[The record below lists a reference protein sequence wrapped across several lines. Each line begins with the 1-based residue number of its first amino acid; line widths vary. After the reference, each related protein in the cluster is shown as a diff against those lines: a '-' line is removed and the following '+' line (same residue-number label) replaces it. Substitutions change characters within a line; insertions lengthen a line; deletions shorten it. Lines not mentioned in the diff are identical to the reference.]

1 MRGENAFLDLPN
13 VLLIEE
19 GRKVLRTFELE
30 FNLVVDHKSED
41 IYLKAE
47 NDPLSREKRVP
58 FPREAIQEV
67 LEETELMIKKV
78 KRGVDEKYHPVFSK
92 FEDFIK
98 NSAISKT
105 FIYTSSHIDYFS
117 LDFSFSPWGLWG
129 NGLYKVLEQIPSSK
143 KAIDFLETIFLE
155 IEGRKVLGDFSLE
168 NKEARSLFFVLDGLW
183 HSQLEDLVEDP
194 ARIPSKKVKVRGTI
208 YYVFRIKRKDLKKV
222 SEEIENRGY
231 FTQKT
236 GEEFVSFSIPVDL
249 VAVLLEVELER
260 KRLHELYDI
269 HKERKDFFFLGA
281 DITEMARSIFGIFS
295 EAYKEG
301 FGNPTIVP
309 LERAYEMSEGVLSLP
324 REEQD
329 REIEE
334 YLKIEEVKN
343 ISEKAYS
350 FYLEGGFRRANALL
364 NKVWKNRVLFK
375 KEHSLCI
382 KGRETLWFYSAISN
396 GSISGLDE
404 DLVDFV
410 EFYSAHSA
418 NNDELITAIGRKTM
432 KIVVDSLE
440 NLLKDEKALERV
452 GSYTLYR
459 KLIEELLHSVHGAGV
474 KPGLVKT
481 EVLPKD
487 HSFSSVTL
495 VFTAYLSRDRRGNQG
510 LLPGGRKR
518 EIVESSMPMTVLNL
532 GPLGEELFTGSKIK
546 GMGIFYNGTVFRL
559 SFSLDKEALGISMS
573 NWLNNW

>member
-1 MRGENAFLDLPN
+1 MPYMQGENAFLDLPN
-13 VLLIEE
+13 VLLIED

-30 FNLVVDHKSED
+30 FNLVVDHKRED

-47 NDPLSREKRVP
+47 NDPRSREKRVP

-98 NSAISKT
+98 NSTISKT
-105 FIYTSSHIDYFS
+105 LIYTSSHIDYFS
-117 LDFSFSPWGLWG
+117 LDFSLGLWGLWG

-143 KAIDFLETIFLE
+143 KAIDFLETMFLE
-155 IEGRKVLGDFSLE
+155 IEGRKILGDFSLE
-168 NKEARSLFFVLDGLW
+168 NKEAGSLFFVLDGLW

-194 ARIPSKKVKVRGTI
+194 ARIPSKEVVVRGII

-231 FTQKT
+231 FTRKT
-236 GEEFVSFSIPVDL
+236 GKEFVRFSIPVDL
-249 VAVLLEVELER
+249 VAVLLEVELDR

-281 DITEMARSIFGIFS
+281 DITEKAKSLFGIFS
-295 EAYKEG
+295 EVYKDG

-309 LERAYEMSEGVLSLP
+309 LERAYEMSERILSLP

-329 REIEE
+329 LEIEK
-334 YLKIEEVKN
+334 YLKIEEVKD
-343 ISEKAYS
+343 IYEKALS
-350 FYLEGGFRRANALL
+350 FYLEGGFKRANTLL
-364 NKVWKNRVLFK
+364 NKVWKIRGLFK

-382 KGRETLWFYSAISN
+382 KGRETFWFYSAISN

-440 NLLKDEKALERV
+440 NLLKDEKALERL

-459 KLIEELLHSVHGAGV
+459 KLIEELLHSIHGAGV
-474 KPGLVKT
+474 KPGLVKM
-481 EVLPKD
+481 EVFPED
-487 HSFSSVTL
+487 NSFYSVTL
-495 VFTAYLSRDRRGNQG
+495 VFTAYLSRDRRGSQG
-510 LLPGGRKR
+510 LLPGGRR
-518 EIVESSMPMTVLNL
+518 RGIVESSMPMTVLNL
-532 GPLGEELFTGSKIK
+532 GPLAERLLIGSMIK
-546 GMGIFYNGTVFRL
+546 GLGIFYNGTVFKL
-559 SFSLDKEALGISMS
+559 SFSLDKKALGISMD
-573 NWLNNW
+573 NW